1 MRALEIFRNLRKQKI
16 RFGLKRSMTVL
27 VCGLI
32 IVSLLLA
39 LGISELM
46 QWIFP
51 ILTEMPILALVSTFA
66 LVLATV
72 TMYYMSGVF
81 FDPIKQLRDGMQRV
95 ADGDFETRV
104 ETTSTSVEI
113 QELFAGFN
121 MMAEELAATE
131 MLQTDFV
138 SNVSHEFK
146 TPINAIEGYT
156 MLLQSAESDE
166 MKDEYVEKILLNTG
180 RLSTLVSNILL
191 LSKIEN
197 QSIPTNR
204 EWYDLD
210 EQIREDI
217 VATEPLWENKN
228 IEFDVELESIKYFG
242 NESLMHHVWTNLISN
257 AIKFSPAGA
266 TVYITLSNDNGRAV
280 FSIRNYGPQIPE
292 EAKKHIYDKF
302 YQADL
307 SHKADGNGL
316 GLSLVKRIV
325 GIFDGDITVENIE
338 EGGCEFTVSLP
349 LT

>member
-27 VCGLI
+27 VSGLV

-39 LGISELM
+39 LGISELL

-51 ILTEMPILALVSTFA
+51 ILTRTPILALVLTFA
-66 LVLATV
+66 IVLVAV
-72 TMYYMSGVF
+72 TMYYMSGLF

-95 ADGDFETRV
+95 ADGDFDTRV
-104 ETTSTSVEI
+104 ETKSSSVEI
-113 QELFAGFN
+113 QELVAGFN
-121 MMAEELAATE
+121 MMAEELGTTE

-146 TPINAIEGYT
+146 TPINAIEGYA
-156 MLLQSAESDE
+156 MLLQSAESE
-166 MKDEYVEKILLNTG
+166 ELKEEYVEKILFNTG

-197 QSIPTNR
+197 QTIPTNR
-204 EWYDLD
+204 ELYDLD

-217 VATEPLWENKN
+217 VATEPLWEKKN
-228 IEFDVELESIKYFG
+228 IEFDVELESIEYFG

-257 AIKFSPAGA
+257 AIKFSPESS
-266 TVYITLSNDNGRAV
+266 TVYITLAREGDSAV
-280 FSIRNYGPQIPE
+280 FSIRNYGPHIPD

-325 GIFDGDITVENIE
+325 AIFNGKIGVENVE
-338 EGGCEFTVSLP
+338 EGGCEFTVTLP
-349 LT
+349 L